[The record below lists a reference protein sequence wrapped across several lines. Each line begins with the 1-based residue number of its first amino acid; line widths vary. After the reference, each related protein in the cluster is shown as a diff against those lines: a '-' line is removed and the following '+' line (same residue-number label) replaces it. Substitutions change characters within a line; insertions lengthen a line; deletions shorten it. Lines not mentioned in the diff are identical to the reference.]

1 VRIAVHDF
9 VGHPFQFELSQALAR
24 RGHTVRHFF
33 FAEDIGPKGPRT
45 VGPDDPP
52 TLSIEPISLR
62 APYSKTNFARRRAGD
77 ILYGRQAA
85 ASIAA
90 FAPDVVI
97 SGNTPLDAQE
107 LILSRARADGAAF
120 VFWMQDFYSLAV
132 DRLLGKRWL
141 GAGRLVAQHY
151 HRIERR
157 QLQLSDGVVLI
168 SEDFAS
174 QLEQFQIPPEKVS
187 VIPNWGALDSI
198 PLRPKANAWAKR
210 HGLDD
215 KFVFLYSGT
224 LALKHNPERLWAL
237 ARAFRGDPEVMVVLA
252 ASGVS
257 LDGLKKREAAD
268 PQPNLTFLPL
278 QPIAEFP
285 DLLGAADVVVAL
297 LESDAGEFSV
307 PSKVLSYL
315 CAGRSILLS
324 APTDNLAARVVRRS
338 ASGLVVSADDEAAF
352 VEAARALRAD
362 ASTRNECGQAARRYA
377 EESFE
382 IGAVT
387 DRFEA
392 VFDRAR
398 MARAKNTTGRA

>member
-1 VRIAVHDF
+1 MRIAVHDF
-9 VGHPFQFELSQALAR
+9 VGHPFQFELSKALAQ

-33 FAEDIGPKGPRT
+33 FAEDIGPKGPRE

-52 TLSIEPISLR
+52 TYSIEPISLR
-62 APYSKTNFARRRAGD
+62 APYSKTNFVRRRASD
-77 ILYGRQAA
+77 IAYGRQAA

-90 FAPDVVI
+90 FAPEVVI
-97 SGNTPLDAQE
+97 SGNTPLDAQA
-107 LILSRARADGAAF
+107 LIQARVKADGAAF

-132 DRLLGKRWL
+132 ERLLGQRWL

-151 HRIERR
+151 HRMERR
-157 QLQLSDGVVLI
+157 QLQQSDGVVLI
-168 SEDFAS
+168 SEDFGS
-174 QLEQFQIPPEKVS
+174 QLGQFQIDPDKVS

-198 PLRPKANAWAKR
+198 PLRPKANDWAKR

-237 ARAFRGDPEVMVVLA
+237 AQAFRGDPEVMVVLA

-257 LDGLKKREAAD
+257 LDDLKRRQAAE
-268 PQPNLTFLPL
+268 PQPNLKFLPL

-285 DLLGAADVVVAL
+285 DLLGSADVVVAL

-315 CAGRSILLS
+315 CAGRPILLS
-324 APTDNLAARVVRRS
+324 APISNLAARTVQRS
-338 ASGLVVSADDEAAF
+338 ASGLVVPADDQAAF
-352 VEAARALRAD
+352 VEAAQKLRDD
-362 ASTRNECGQAARRYA
+362 AAARQARGAAARRYA
-377 EESFE
+377 EGSFE
-382 IGAVT
+382 IGGVT

-398 MARAKNTTGRA
+398 KVRK

>member
-62 APYSKTNFARRRAGD
+62 VSYSKTNFARRRAGD

-85 ASIAA
+85 GSIAA

-97 SGNTPLDAQE
+97 SGNTPLDAQK
-107 LILSRARADGAAF
+107 LILERTRAEGAAF
-120 VFWMQDFYSLAV
+120 VFWMRDFYSLAV
-132 DRLLGKRWL
+132 ERRL

-151 HRIERR
+151 HRVERR
-157 QLQLSDGVVLI
+157 LLQLSDGVVLI
-168 SEDFAS
+168 SEDFTS
-174 QLEQFQIPPEKVS
+174 QLGQFQIPPEKVS

-210 HGLDD
+210 HELDD

-237 ARAFRGDPEVMVVLA
+237 ARAFRDDPEVMVVLA

-257 LDGLKKREAAD
+257 LDGLKKRDAAD
-268 PQPNLTFLPL
+268 PQPNLKFLPL
-278 QPIAEFP
+278 QPIAEFA

-307 PSKVLSYL
+307 PSKVLSYM
-315 CAGRSILLS
+315 CAGRPILLS
-324 APTDNLAARVVRRS
+324 APTGNLAARVVRRS
-338 ASGLVVSADDEAAF
+338 ASGLVVPADSETEF
-352 VEAARALRAD
+352 VEAARRLRAD
-362 ASTRNECGQAARRYA
+362 ASAREDCGQAARRYA

-382 IGAVT
+382 IGGVT

-392 VFDRAR
+392 AFDRAR
-398 MARAKNTTGRA
+398 TARAKSTTGRVS